1 MNGIPGQTPQPS
13 ANHDRRGTR
22 GLLLPALLA
31 ALILLSACQPLQ
43 TEQQPPITVSVS
55 ADGATQQ
62 VSLPAGSTVQAAL
75 EAAGVTLGSLDR
87 VSPPVYAVLSEGA
100 EVSVTR
106 VREEYSTRTE
116 PIPFRS
122 YLLPNESMPAEE
134 KRLIQAGENGEQE
147 VTTRTVYENGVKVSE
162 VDLEPVI
169 LKKPVD
175 EILMVGVQNPFT
187 TISIPGRLA
196 YLTGGNAW
204 LMEGS
209 TANRRPLVTSG
220 DLDGRVFSLSPD
232 GEWLLFSRKSARPAE
247 QEINTLWVVKVD
259 AASSS
264 PISLRV
270 ANVVHFADWQPGEE
284 YVIAYSTVEPRPTA
298 PGWQANNDLHLLP
311 FDPEKGEPGAPT
323 EVLGTSSGGIYGW
336 WGTTFA
342 WSPDGQRLAYARPDS
357 VGLVDFDT
365 KTLLPLVEIT
375 PLNTYADWAW
385 VPGLAWGSDSR
396 TLYLAMHAPPQGL
409 TSPEESPLFDLQAV
423 SLSIGV
429 NVTLVP
435 QTGMFSYPAC
445 SAGVEENGE
454 FSYRVAYMQAIFP
467 LQSATSRYRLVV
479 MDRDGSDAKQI
490 FPASTQAGLEPQTP
504 VWAPQAGSVLIAVL
518 YEGNLWIIDAA
529 SGQAQ
534 QVTGDG
540 LTSRLDWK

>member
-1 MNGIPGQTPQPS
+1 MNGIPEGAPPSPS
-13 ANHDRRGTR
+13 ASARRGTR
-22 GLLLPALLA
+22 GLFPAALLM
-31 ALILLSACQPLQ
+31 ALLLACACQPAPA
-43 TEQQPPITVSVS
+43 ESQPPITVSVLS
-55 ADGATQQ
+55 DGETFQ

-75 EAAGVTLGSLDR
+75 EAAGVSLGSLDR
-87 VSPPVYAVLSEGA
+87 VSPPVYAVLEDGA
-100 EVSVTR
+100 QVVVTR
-106 VREEYSTRTE
+106 VREEYATHIE

-162 VDLEPVI
+162 VDLEPVV

-232 GEWLLFSRKSARPAE
+232 GQWLLFSRKSTRPSE
-247 QEINTLWVVKVD
+247 QEINTLWVVNVNSAG
-259 AASSS
+259 AA
-264 PISLRV
+264 PIHLRV
-270 ANVVHFADWQPGEE
+270 ANVVHFADWQPGQE
-284 YVIAYSTVEPRPTA
+284 YVIAYSTVEPRTTA
-298 PGWQANNDLHLLP
+298 PGWQANNDLYLLP
-311 FDPEKGEPGAPT
+311 FDPQKGEPGAPT
-323 EVLGTSSGGIYGW
+323 QVLETSSGGIYGW

-357 VGLVDFDT
+357 VGLVDIENQS
-365 KTLLPLVEIT
+365 LLPLAEIT

-385 VPGLAWGSDSR
+385 VPGLAWGGDSR
-396 TLYLAMHAPPQGL
+396 SLYFVTHAPPQGL
-409 TSPEESPLFDLQAV
+409 TSPEESPLFDLQALSLTTGV
-423 SLSIGV
+423 SLSL
-429 NVTLVP
+429 VT
-435 QTGMFSYPAC
+435 QTGMFAYPAC
-445 SAGVEENGE
+445 SAAEQTNGE
-454 FSYRVAYMQAIFP
+454 FAYRLAYLQAIFP
-467 LQSATSRYRLVV
+467 LQSAASRYRLVV
-479 MDRDGSDAKQI
+479 MDRDGSDAQQV
-490 FPASTQAGLEPQTP
+490 FPPVTQAGLEPQTP
-504 VWAPQAGSVLIAVL
+504 VWSPQAGSGLIAIL
-518 YEGNLWIIDAA
+518 YEGNLWIMDTA
-529 SGQAQ
+529 SGQSQ

>member
-13 ANHDRRGTR
+13 ATHARRGTR

-31 ALILLSACQPLQ
+31 ALILLSACQPPQ

-62 VSLPAGSTVQAAL
+62 VSLPAGSTVQEAL

-87 VSPPVYAVLSEGA
+87 LSPPAYAVLSDGA
-100 EVSVTR
+100 EVTVTR
-106 VREEYSTRTE
+106 VQEEYTTHTE

-162 VDLEPVI
+162 VNLEPVV
-169 LKKPVD
+169 LRKPVD

-232 GEWLLFSRKSARPAE
+232 GKWLLFSRKSARPAE

-298 PGWQANNDLHLLP
+298 PGWQANNNLHLLP
-311 FDPEKGEPGAPT
+311 FDPEKGGPGAPT
-323 EVLGTSSGGIYGW
+323 EVLETSSGGIYGW

-357 VGLVDFDT
+357 VGLVDFDA

-396 TLYLAMHAPPQGL
+396 ALYLAMHAPPQGL

-423 SLSIGV
+423 SLSTGI

-435 QTGMFSYPAC
+435 QTGMFAYPAC
-445 SAGVEENGE
+445 SVGEEENGE
-454 FSYRVAYMQAIFP
+454 FSYRLAYMQAVFP
-467 LQSATSRYRLVV
+467 LQSASSRYRLVV

-504 VWAPQAGSVLIAVL
+504 VWAPEAGSDLIAVL

-529 SGQAQ
+529 SGQTQ

>member
-1 MNGIPGQTPQPS
+1 MNGIPGRKSQPL
-13 ANHDRRGTR
+13 AHPARRGTR
-22 GLLLPALLA
+22 GLLLPALLV
-31 ALILLSACQPLQ
+31 ALFLLSACQPPQ
-43 TEQQPPITVSVS
+43 TEQAPITVSIT

-62 VSLPAGSTVQAAL
+62 VTLPAGSTVQEAL

-87 VSPPVYAVLSEGA
+87 VSPPVYAVLAEGA
-100 EVSVTR
+100 EVAVTR
-106 VREEYSTRTE
+106 VQEEYTTHTE
-116 PIPFRS
+116 LIPFRS

-162 VDLEPVI
+162 VDLDPVI

-220 DLDGRVFSLSPD
+220 DLDGRIFSLSPD

-247 QEINTLWVVKVD
+247 QEINTLWVVRVD
-259 AASSS
+259 AASPT

-270 ANVVHFADWQPGEE
+270 ANVVHFADWQPGGE
-284 YVIAYSTVEPRPTA
+284 YIIAYSTVEPRATA

-311 FDPEKGEPGAPT
+311 FDPEKSEPGAPT
-323 EVLGTSSGGIYGW
+323 EVLDTSSGGIYGW
-336 WGTTFA
+336 WGTAFA

-357 VGLVDFDT
+357 VGLVDIEN
-365 KTLLPLVEIT
+365 KTLLPLAEIT

-385 VPGLAWGSDSR
+385 VSGLAWGSDSR
-396 TLYLAMHAPPQGL
+396 ALYLVTHAPSQGL

-423 SLSIGV
+423 SLSTGV

-435 QTGMFSYPAC
+435 QTGMFAYPAC
-445 SAGVEENGE
+445 STGEEENGV
-454 FSYRVAYMQAIFP
+454 FSYRVAYLQAIFP
-467 LQSATSRYRLVV
+467 LQSASSRYRLVV
-479 MDRDGSDAKQI
+479 MDRDGSDPEQV
-490 FPASTQAGLEPQTP
+490 FPSSTQAGLEPQTP
-504 VWAPQAGSVLIAVL
+504 VWAPEAGSGLIAVL
-518 YEGNLWIIDAA
+518 YEGNLWIIDTA